1 MYLHRLVSER
11 RFVRVRGQGAA
22 VAARWRKHPRS
33 GILRKGRVAG
43 GMHMKKVLAAVL
55 LAALLAG
62 SMPQAAP
69 AQEAPPRFFDQVSQ
83 KELCEA
89 VQEVFR
95 LRERRFQ
102 TILGEKSQYNDDSFK
117 ATYQL
122 PGFWLCYVRKM
133 PEWMSYS
140 CAAGA
145 PFGWRQVNYSL
156 LEKYIEK
163 VHARLSE
170 CIKPY
175 ATSRAELLG
184 QPVIR
189 YNIPPYKPDDN
200 LRSAVV
206 INVSGKSF
214 VNVTFNTLPE

>member
-1 MYLHRLVSER
+1 
-11 RFVRVRGQGAA
+11 
-22 VAARWRKHPRS
+22 
-33 GILRKGRVAG
+33 
-43 GMHMKKVLAAVL
+43 MKKFLAVFL
-55 LAALLAG
+55 LATLLAG
-62 SMPQAAP
+62 VLPHAAP

-89 VQEVFR
+89 VQEIFR
-95 LRERRFQ
+95 LRESRFQ
-102 TILGEKSQYNDDSFK
+102 TILGKKSQYSDSSFE

-122 PGFWLCYVRKM
+122 PGFWLCSVRRLSG
-133 PEWMSYS
+133 WMSYS

-145 PFGWRQVNYSL
+145 PFGWRQVDYSL

-163 VHARLSE
+163 VHARLSD

-189 YNIPPYKPDDN
+189 YNIPPYKADDN